1 MTAGS
6 YDGANIG
13 APSAY
18 RPAPV
23 EREEADARPL
33 ATESWAYLIAGKDGT
48 VWLARE
54 YSVQDRMLQFVTTGD
69 VRRQIPMTD
78 VDRTATEQLNR
89 ERGIDL
95 RLP

>member
-1 MTAGS
+1 
-6 YDGANIG
+6 
-13 APSAY
+13 
-18 RPAPV
+18 
-23 EREEADARPL
+23 
-33 ATESWAYLIAGKDGT
+33 
-48 VWLARE
+48 
-54 YSVQDRMLQFVTTGD
+54 MLQFVTTGD